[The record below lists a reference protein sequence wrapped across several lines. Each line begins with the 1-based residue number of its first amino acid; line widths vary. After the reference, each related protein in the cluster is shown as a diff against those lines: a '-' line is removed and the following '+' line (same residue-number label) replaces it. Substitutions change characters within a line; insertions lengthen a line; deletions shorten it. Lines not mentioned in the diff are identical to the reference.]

1 MNLPQTTEYAL
12 RALAHIA
19 IQPEGTLVR
28 AESVAEETSVP
39 LHYLHKVLRRLAAGG
54 ILEAKKGPGGGFS
67 LARAPEKIRF
77 LDVLEAL
84 DSPMPETCAFG
95 WGKCDARNPCPLH
108 GAYTEFK
115 ESMYH
120 WASHTTLADVRDY
133 SVKRKGRARTPEH
146 VKKLPVV
153 R

>member
-19 IQPEGTLVR
+19 TQPEGTLVR

-67 LARAPEKIRF
+67 LARDAAKITF
-77 LDVLEAL
+77 EDVFEAL
-84 DSPMPETCAFG
+84 DSPLPETCAFG
-95 WGKCDARNPCPLH
+95 WGKCDAKNPCPLH
-108 GAYTEFK
+108 GAYSQWK
-115 ESMYH
+115 EAMERWSTQ
-120 WASHTTLADVRDY
+120 TTLADVRDY
-133 SVKRKGRARTPEH
+133 ALKRRGKNRSPDP
-146 VKKLPVV
+146 KKLPVM

>member
-19 IQPEGTLVR
+19 TQPEGTLVR
-28 AESVAEETSVP
+28 AETVADETGVP
-39 LHYLHKVLRRLAAGG
+39 LHYLHKVLRRLAGGG

-67 LARAPEKIRF
+67 LARPPEKICF
-77 LDVLEAL
+77 NDVFEAL
-84 DSPMPETCAFG
+84 DSPLPETCAFG

-108 GAYTEFK
+108 GAYSEWKDAMREWGT
-115 ESMYH
+115 S
-120 WASHTTLADVRDY
+120 TTLADVRDY
-133 SVKRKGRARTPEH
+133 ANKRRGRNRGQDPR
-146 VKKLPVV
+146 KLPIA